1 VSENQI
7 RRRAKANFPTV
18 LLTLLSIVQAFALE
32 LMWTH
37 INEHAYLY
45 ELSFMS
51 VLGWLQVLATLFGIL
66 LIWLVYSDLVLRL
79 TWVPTTT
86 DAIFPFLVGILEF
99 VQIGVMGLT
108 SIGPWFMILGVLFAA
123 MAWIIQTTMMRAR
136 LDQDNADFFKHV
148 GPATMKDHLMSMV
161 PALVLLVIGILIW
174 LLNDHGWF
182 SMMTM
187 VLAVILL
194 ANQIRMNHIF
204 TQRSYNRD

>member
-108 SIGPWFMILGVLFAA
+108 SIGPWFLILGVLFAA

>member
-1 VSENQI
+1 MSENQI

-37 INEHAYLY
+37 INENAYLY

-51 VLGWLQVLATLFGIL
+51 VLGWTQVVATLLGIL

-79 TWVPTTT
+79 SWVPTTT

-99 VQIGVMGLT
+99 IQISVMGPT
-108 SIGPWFMILGVLFAA
+108 AIGAWFMILAVLFAA
-123 MAWIIQTTMMRAR
+123 MTWITQTTMKRAR
-136 LDQDNADFFKHV
+136 QDLDNADFFKGV
-148 GPATMKDHLMSMV
+148 EPASWKDHLMSIF
-161 PALVLLVIGILIW
+161 PILVLLMIGLSIW
-174 LLNDHGWF
+174 LLNDQGWF

>member
-1 VSENQI
+1 MSENQI

>member
-148 GPATMKDHLMSMV
+148 GPATMKDHLISMV